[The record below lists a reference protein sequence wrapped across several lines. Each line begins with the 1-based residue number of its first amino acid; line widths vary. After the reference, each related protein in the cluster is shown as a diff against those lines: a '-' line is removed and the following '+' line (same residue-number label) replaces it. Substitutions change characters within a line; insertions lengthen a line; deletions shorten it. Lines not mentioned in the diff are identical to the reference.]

1 MDNKVLSIQQNI
13 GIEREKTNF
22 MVSNINSVT
31 SDIVDLKKF
40 RTNIGNLINGVIP
53 GEISSSKIVVVDND
67 KSITGLKNL
76 DLTGEITKN
85 GVSIGAGPVGPVGP
99 VGPAGPA
106 GSNSIVA
113 GPVGPAGPEGPAG
126 SNSIVA
132 GPEGPEG
139 PAGSNSIVAGPA
151 GPAGPEGPEGPEGSF
166 GGGAL
171 TATTGYFSGDVGIGT
186 TSPTEKLHINGQIKA
201 NNVLTGKVYLGG
213 SGSKGIGPVTGDYG
227 TVQTY
232 GGGASSGG
240 LGGYSIDGKWVF
252 LATSSTECGIYND
265 IDNEWSVRCFQNGAT
280 KLYYNGFQKFATTS
294 SGINVSGKVKVGA
307 VECSNNSTFSYNA
320 DGVMMRPD
328 GQLYISVD
336 DYFYIRDNSST
347 TNSNR
352 RFQFNSDN
360 GNLSVEGIIN
370 SNYGLD
376 YAEYFEWHDGNP
388 DNEDRIGCSVSLVK
402 NTNKIKTCDQGEV
415 PLGVVSGTSSM
426 TGGAAG
432 INWAGYWENDEW
444 GRATYTQL
452 EDEDG
457 KLVFNE
463 DGTPKMKRAIN
474 KEYKVETA
482 YEYLNRDA
490 RKEWACVGLLGQVF
504 VKKGCVTSK
513 NWIKMKEIDSN
524 KDSWFIN
531 ATFVDD
537 ENIKTVQADLEAEK
551 AKTLALDSQIVS
563 ILNRLAVLEAK

>member
-1 MDNKVLSIQQNI
+1 M
-13 GIEREKTNF
+13 
-22 MVSNINSVT
+22 
-31 SDIVDLKKF
+31 
-40 RTNIGNLINGVIP
+40 
-53 GEISSSKIVVVDND
+53 
-67 KSITGLKNL
+67 
-76 DLTGEITKN
+76 
-85 GVSIGAGPVGPVGP
+85 GPVGPVGP
-99 VGPAGPA
+99 V
-106 GSNSIVA
+106 
-113 GPVGPAGPEGPAG
+113 
-126 SNSIVA
+126 
-132 GPEGPEG
+132 
-139 PAGSNSIVAGPA
+139 
-151 GPAGPEGPEGPEGSF
+151 GPEGPEGSF

-186 TSPTEKLHINGQIKA
+186 TSPNVKLHIDGQIKA
-201 NNVLTGKVYLGG
+201 NNVLTGKVYVGG

-227 TVQTY
+227 TVETY
-232 GGGASSGG
+232 GNSSWD
-240 LGGYSIDGKWVF
+240 GYSIGGRWAFLSWTTHGGIFDDTNNKWAMYF
-252 LATSSTECGIYND
+252 T
-265 IDNEWSVRCFQNGAT
+265 QNAAT
-280 KLYYNGFQKFATTS
+280 KLYYNGNQKFATANF
-294 SGINVSGKVKVGA
+294 GINVSGRAKVGA
-307 VECSNNSTFSYNA
+307 IECSNTSTFSYNA

-336 DYFYIRDNSST
+336 DYFYVRDNSST

-352 RFQFNSDN
+352 RFQFNSNN
-360 GNLSVEGIIN
+360 GNLSVEGIVN

-402 NTNKIKTCDQGEV
+402 NTNKIKTCDHGEV

-537 ENIKTVQADLEAEK
+537 DNIKTVQADLEAEK